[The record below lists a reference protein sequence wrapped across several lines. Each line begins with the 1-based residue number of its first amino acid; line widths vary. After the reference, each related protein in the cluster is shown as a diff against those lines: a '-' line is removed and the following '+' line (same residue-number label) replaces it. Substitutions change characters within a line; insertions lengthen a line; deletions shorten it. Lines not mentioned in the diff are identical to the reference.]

1 MTILKFSVAN
11 NAVTHLGR
19 NLYSTTP
26 PALAE
31 LVANSYDA
39 YATKVNLHL
48 SSESISVVDN
58 GKGLNLKEFESKYAI
73 IGSIKKKEAP
83 INQLHERKPMGK
95 KGIGKLAAFSL
106 GNIFTVYSKTEEN
119 DKWLSFTLKYQ
130 DMIDSEEYNVY
141 VREIELPDKFS
152 AYKTYQSGFIVDITE
167 IRRKITSATKENIKV
182 QLSRRF
188 YINQAKASFELKI
201 DDQELILDSNSYYD
215 KLQYLVYFGYDD
227 ETEIKEKFPSVNL
240 EEYNQN
246 QVIKRYFLSQH
257 IKGWI
262 GTTYKPKDLKSD
274 EGASFANVIILSN
287 GKIADEDI
295 LKGKPNARIANNYI
309 VGEVEADEFIEK
321 LNDPITSSRQGLD
334 DAISEVEELIANLDG
349 VRNYV
354 IDRWDSIRQANA
366 VENLPN
372 RIKKNGSYNEWLSG
386 LTDSQRKIN
395 NKLLNLLSA
404 KLDDEKV
411 VDDLALDSM
420 VTSISSVINNIEAD
434 DLISSFDKETDE
446 EVQFSLLFKLMNNIS
461 KTEDLNHAN
470 LIRKRLSAIEEL
482 ERLMREYDTPEKLFE
497 KHLSDNPWLIKPYW
511 NINRNTDNGIDYLKN
526 QQYYKLS
533 LGENNFKKNFID
545 IVIKVAEE
553 TYPIIV
559 ELKKNNPVDHAKVS
573 FTDIYTQVTNYRK
586 AMIQN
591 IPELEK
597 VDEKAIKVIFILSED
612 CGLEGSGNRI
622 ELSEDEIEILKN
634 RNISIVK
641 YNKILA
647 EAKKMYSEH
656 LNYQKEAKLI
666 PDLRMGV

>member
-1 MTILKFSVAN
+1 MTKLKFSVAN

-73 IGSIKKKEAP
+73 IGSIKKKEKP

-106 GNIFTVYSKTEEN
+106 GNVFTVYSKTEEN

-130 DMIDSEEYNVY
+130 DMIDLEECNVD
-141 VREIELPDKFS
+141 VSEIELPDKFS
-152 AYKTYQSGFIVDITE
+152 DYKTYQTGFIVDITE
-167 IRRKITSATKENIKV
+167 IRRKITSTTKENIKV

-240 EEYNQN
+240 EEYTQN
-246 QVIKRYFLSQH
+246 EEVKRYFLSQH

-295 LKGKPNARIANNYI
+295 LKSKPNARIANNYI

-334 DAISEVEELIANLDG
+334 DSISEVEELINYLDV
-349 VRNYV
+349 VRNKV
-354 IDRWDSIRQANA
+354 IDGWDSIR
-366 VENLPN
+366 
-372 RIKKNGSYNEWLSG
+372 
-386 LTDSQRKIN
+386 
-395 NKLLNLLSA
+395 
-404 KLDDEKV
+404 
-411 VDDLALDSM
+411 
-420 VTSISSVINNIEAD
+420 
-434 DLISSFDKETDE
+434 
-446 EVQFSLLFKLMNNIS
+446 
-461 KTEDLNHAN
+461 
-470 LIRKRLSAIEEL
+470 
-482 ERLMREYDTPEKLFE
+482 
-497 KHLSDNPWLIKPYW
+497 
-511 NINRNTDNGIDYLKN
+511 
-526 QQYYKLS
+526 
-533 LGENNFKKNFID
+533 
-545 IVIKVAEE
+545 
-553 TYPIIV
+553 
-559 ELKKNNPVDHAKVS
+559 
-573 FTDIYTQVTNYRK
+573 
-586 AMIQN
+586 
-591 IPELEK
+591 
-597 VDEKAIKVIFILSED
+597 
-612 CGLEGSGNRI
+612 
-622 ELSEDEIEILKN
+622 
-634 RNISIVK
+634 
-641 YNKILA
+641 
-647 EAKKMYSEH
+647 
-656 LNYQKEAKLI
+656 
-666 PDLRMGV
+666 